1 VLPETDAD
9 RVKRPTSEPRCD
21 VPGSSKLRGKRDDD
35 EKNTRDT
42 QAFPRTGEPRDG
54 WAFLDVFLFRSP
66 YIRDEALTYTL
77 LEGKKLARL
86 SYGT

>member
-21 VPGSSKLRGKRDDD
+21 VPGSSKLPPGKRDDD
-35 EKNTRDT
+35 EKNSRDT

-54 WAFLDVFLFRSP
+54 WAFLDVFLIRSP
-66 YIRDEALTYTL
+66 RYDDL
-77 LEGKKLARL
+77 LF
-86 SYGT
+86 